1 MKKLHTIL
9 LTLFL
14 FSSVYAD
21 EQKTA
26 YYPTGEVEEVEESVD
41 GNVSR
46 YTYTYPTGEVWYVKK
61 ELESMNQIMVKQCR
75 YG

>member
-21 EQKTA
+21 EQKTT
-26 YYPTGEVEEVEESVD
+26 YYPTGEVEESVD

-61 ELESMNQIMVKQCR
+61 VLENMNQIMVKQYR